1 MKVSTIKHVTEKM
14 QKIRISKLPREKKYL
29 ISQDTRDFIKSNDVE
44 YLGILPLKSNSLPIY
59 NPHKEFFLHQT
70 NILTFQNKMICLPV
84 KNTKKSKLKIIQEF
98 LYQEIQIH
106 ISTEKI
112 NKILDVENSKVQIY
126 LVNLSNFNLIHTH
139 KKQVNIQA
147 QNTDLV
153 TGIENLSLENNI
165 YLENLGIKNYR
176 FEKILDFYNQIEVR
190 KSIRDMYRNIGRLK
204 QNKNKLQKCLNLK
217 IPDSTRQIQFKYSFI
232 YSRIV

>member
-44 YLGILPLKSNSLPIY
+44 YLGILPLKSCYLPIY

-70 NILTFQNKMICLPV
+70 NILTFQNEMICLPV

-126 LVNLSNFNLIHTH
+126 LVNLSNFHLIPTH
-139 KKQVNIQA
+139 KKQVNIQP
-147 QNTDLV
+147 QTTDLV

-165 YLENLGIKNYR
+165 YLDNLGIKNYR